1 MSLSDLGVMAL
12 FAGLMLAGCGVVF
25 FWQEGRGIFCLWR
38 SMGARQKQ
46 FKLRKFE
53 NVSPQENQA
62 LEVVLETCSRY
73 QREKLFCEE
82 GLRFLPDTLR
92 LISQVA
98 AIYYPNE
105 KAPMEKARIGN
116 VLSAFLQV
124 NRQILDML
132 EIPGLERLTQ
142 FRLRE
147 VMPGFQGNKINSGPS
162 LVPAFFK
169 RRIRLMTVRALWVQ
183 WMLFVGESAIKIY
196 GEHRADEIPD
206 PETLLDEMDQLQDEL
221 DPSLPD
227 EVREVVETSRKN
239 ILFSLK
245 PLPWAEVKSLY
256 ISLAENIA
264 RVWYPQSSAPLY
276 EVRVYDLL
284 KSGYLEWAGNL
295 SRKPV
300 LNKMLGLRLSYITGA
315 REMAAPFAESKLFDW
330 AKKYQVGRAA
340 KWSKT
345 IFKTLQKKQP
355 AILFRDVAMGVIKE
369 GGKRWLILYLHGKI
383 AEETNKLYTV
393 MPGSN
398 VTKGSR

>member
-1 MSLSDLGVMAL
+1 MTL
-12 FAGLMLAGCGVVF
+12 FELAVGTGLAGLMLAGCGVVF

-38 SMGARQKQ
+38 SMGARKKQ

-53 NVSPQENQA
+53 NVSTQESQA

-73 QREKLFCEE
+73 QGKKLFYEE

-98 AIYYPNE
+98 TIYYPDE

-116 VLSAFLQV
+116 VLSAFLEV

-147 VMPGFQGNKINSGPS
+147 VMPGFEANKKNSGPS
-162 LVPAFFK
+162 FVPAFFK
-169 RRIRLMTVRALWVQ
+169 LRVRLMTVRALWVQ
-183 WMLFVGESAIKIY
+183 WMLFVGESAIKVY
-196 GEHRADEIPD
+196 GEHLADEIPE
-206 PETLLDEMDQLQDEL
+206 PETLLDEMDQLQDET

-227 EVREVVETSRKN
+227 EVREIVETSRKN
-239 ILFSLK
+239 VLFSLK
-245 PLPWAEVKSLY
+245 PLPWAEVKYLY

-300 LNKMLGLRLSYITGA
+300 LNKMLGLRLSYLIKA
-315 REMAAPFAESKLFDW
+315 REVAVPFAESKLFDW

-355 AILFRDVAMGVIKE
+355 AILFRDVAMGIVKE

-383 AEETNKLYTV
+383 ANETNKLYTDI
-393 MPGSN
+393 PDSN
-398 VTKGSR
+398 VA

>member
-12 FAGLMLAGCGVVF
+12 FAGLMLAGCGLVF
-25 FWQEGRGIFCLWR
+25 FWHEGRGIFCLWR
-38 SMGARQKQ
+38 SLGARQKQ
-46 FKLRKFE
+46 FKNRKFE
-53 NVSPQENQA
+53 NLSPQGNQA

-73 QREKLFCEE
+73 QREKLFYEE
-82 GLRFLPDTLR
+82 GLQFFPDTLR

-98 AIYYPNE
+98 AIYYPDE

-147 VMPGFQGNKINSGPS
+147 VMPGFEGNKNNRGPS

-169 RRIRLMTVRALWVQ
+169 RRVRLMTVRALWVQ
-183 WMLFVGESAIKIY
+183 WMLIVGESAIKIY
-196 GEHRADEIPD
+196 GEHRADEIPE

-245 PLPWAEVKSLY
+245 PLPWVEVKSLY

-264 RVWYPQSSAPLY
+264 RVWYPESSAPLY

-300 LNKMLGLRLSYITGA
+300 LNKMLGLRLSYLTGA
-315 REMAAPFAESKLFDW
+315 RDMAVPFAESKLFDW

-383 AEETNKLYTV
+383 AEETNKLYKV
-393 MPGSN
+393 
-398 VTKGSR
+398 R

>member
-1 MSLSDLGVMAL
+1 MTLFELGVGTGL
-12 FAGLMLAGCGVVF
+12 AGLMLAGCGVVF
-25 FWQEGRGIFCLWR
+25 FWQEGRGIVCLWR
-38 SMGARQKQ
+38 SMDARKKQ
-46 FKLRKFE
+46 FEHRKCE
-53 NVSPQENQA
+53 NISFQESQA

-73 QREKLFCEE
+73 QGKKLFYEE

-98 AIYYPNE
+98 TIYYPDE

-116 VLSAFLQV
+116 VLSAFLEV
-124 NRQILDML
+124 NRQILAIL
-132 EIPGLERLTQ
+132 EIPSLERLTQ

-147 VMPGFQGNKINSGPS
+147 VMPGFEANKKNSGPS
-162 LVPAFFK
+162 FVPAFFK
-169 RRIRLMTVRALWVQ
+169 LRVRLMTVRALWVQ
-183 WMLFVGESAIKIY
+183 WMLFVGESAIKVY
-196 GEHRADEIPD
+196 GEHLADEIPE
-206 PETLLDEMDQLQDEL
+206 PETLLDEMDQLQDET

-227 EVREVVETSRKN
+227 EVREIVETSRKN
-239 ILFSLK
+239 VLFSLK
-245 PLPWAEVKSLY
+245 PLPWAEVKYLY

-264 RVWYPQSSAPLY
+264 RVWHPQSSAPLY

-284 KSGYLEWAGNL
+284 KSGYLEWVGNL

-300 LNKMLGLRLSYITGA
+300 LNKMLGLRLSYLIKA
-315 REMAAPFAESKLFDW
+315 REVAVPFAESKLFDW

-355 AILFRDVAMGVIKE
+355 AILFRDVAMGIVKE

-383 AEETNKLYTV
+383 ANETNKLYTDI
-393 MPGSN
+393 PDSN
-398 VTKGSR
+398 VA

>member
-1 MSLSDLGVMAL
+1 MTLFELGVGTGL
-12 FAGLMLAGCGVVF
+12 AGLMLAGCGVVF

-38 SMGARQKQ
+38 SMDARQKQ
-46 FKLRKFE
+46 FEHRKCE
-53 NVSPQENQA
+53 NISFQESQA

-73 QREKLFCEE
+73 QGKKLFYEE

-98 AIYYPNE
+98 AIYYPDE

-147 VMPGFQGNKINSGPS
+147 VMPGFEGNKNNSGIS
-162 LVPAFFK
+162 FVPAFFK
-169 RRIRLMTVRALWVQ
+169 RRVRLITVRALWVQ

-196 GEHRADEIPD
+196 GEHRADEIPE

-227 EVREVVETSRKN
+227 EVREVVETSRKKV
-239 ILFSLK
+239 LFSLK
-245 PLPWAEVKSLY
+245 PLPWAEVKLLY

-264 RVWYPQSSAPLY
+264 RVWNPESSTPLY

-300 LNKMLGLRLSYITGA
+300 LNKMLGLRLSYLTGA
-315 REMAAPFAESKLFDW
+315 REVAAPFAESKLFDW
-330 AKKYQVGRAA
+330 AKKY
-340 KWSKT
+340 
-345 IFKTLQKKQP
+345 
-355 AILFRDVAMGVIKE
+355 
-369 GGKRWLILYLHGKI
+369 
-383 AEETNKLYTV
+383 
-393 MPGSN
+393 
-398 VTKGSR
+398 

>member
-1 MSLSDLGVMAL
+1 MTLFELGVGTGL
-12 FAGLMLAGCGVVF
+12 AGLMLAGCGVVF

-38 SMGARQKQ
+38 SMDARQKQ
-46 FKLRKFE
+46 FEHRKCE
-53 NVSPQENQA
+53 NISFQESQA

-73 QREKLFCEE
+73 QGKKLFYEE

-98 AIYYPNE
+98 TIYYPDE

-116 VLSAFLQV
+116 VLSAFLEV
-124 NRQILDML
+124 NRQILEML

-147 VMPGFQGNKINSGPS
+147 VMPGFEANKKNSGPS
-162 LVPAFFK
+162 FVPAFFK
-169 RRIRLMTVRALWVQ
+169 LRVRLMTVRALWVQ
-183 WMLFVGESAIKIY
+183 WMLFVGESAIKVY
-196 GEHRADEIPD
+196 GEHLADEIPE
-206 PETLLDEMDQLQDEL
+206 PETLLDEMDQLQDET

-227 EVREVVETSRKN
+227 EVREIVETSRKN
-239 ILFSLK
+239 VLFSLK

-264 RVWYPQSSAPLY
+264 RVWHPQSSAPLY

-284 KSGYLEWAGNL
+284 KSGYLEWVGNL

-300 LNKMLGLRLSYITGA
+300 LNKMLGLRLSYLIKA
-315 REMAAPFAESKLFDW
+315 REVAVPFAESKLFDW

-355 AILFRDVAMGVIKE
+355 AILFRDVAMGIVKE

-383 AEETNKLYTV
+383 ANETNKLYTDI
-393 MPGSN
+393 PDSN
-398 VTKGSR
+398 VA

>member
-1 MSLSDLGVMAL
+1 MTLFELGVGTGL
-12 FAGLMLAGCGVVF
+12 AGLMLAGCGVVF

-38 SMGARQKQ
+38 SMDARQKQ
-46 FKLRKFE
+46 FEHRKCE
-53 NVSPQENQA
+53 NISSRESQA

-73 QREKLFCEE
+73 QGKKLFYEE

-98 AIYYPNE
+98 TIYYPDE

-116 VLSAFLQV
+116 VLSAFLEV

-147 VMPGFQGNKINSGPS
+147 VMPGFEANKKNSGPS
-162 LVPAFFK
+162 FVPAFIK
-169 RRIRLMTVRALWVQ
+169 HRVRLMTVRALWVQ
-183 WMLFVGESAIKIY
+183 WMLFVGESAIKVY
-196 GEHRADEIPD
+196 GEHLADEIPE
-206 PETLLDEMDQLQDEL
+206 PETLLDEMDQLQDET

-227 EVREVVETSRKN
+227 EVREIVETSRKN
-239 ILFSLK
+239 VLFSLK
-245 PLPWAEVKSLY
+245 PLPWAEVKYLY

-264 RVWYPQSSAPLY
+264 RVWHPQSSAPLY

-300 LNKMLGLRLSYITGA
+300 LNKMLGLRLSYLIKA
-315 REMAAPFAESKLFDW
+315 REVAVPFAESKLFDW

-355 AILFRDVAMGVIKE
+355 ATLFRDVAMGIVKE

-383 AEETNKLYTV
+383 ANETNKLYTDI
-393 MPGSN
+393 PDSN
-398 VTKGSR
+398 VA

>member
-1 MSLSDLGVMAL
+1 MTLFELGVGTAL
-12 FAGLMLAGCGVVF
+12 AGLMLAGCGVVF

-38 SMGARQKQ
+38 SMDARQKQ
-46 FKLRKFE
+46 FEHRKCE
-53 NVSPQENQA
+53 NISFQESQA

-73 QREKLFCEE
+73 QGKKLFYEE

-98 AIYYPNE
+98 TIYYPDE

-116 VLSAFLQV
+116 VLSAFLEV

-147 VMPGFQGNKINSGPS
+147 VMPGFEANKKNSGPS
-162 LVPAFFK
+162 FVPAFFK
-169 RRIRLMTVRALWVQ
+169 LRVRLMTVRALWVQ
-183 WMLFVGESAIKIY
+183 WMLFVGESAIKVY
-196 GEHRADEIPD
+196 GEHLADEIPE
-206 PETLLDEMDQLQDEL
+206 PETLLDEMDQLQDET

-227 EVREVVETSRKN
+227 EVREIVETSRKN
-239 ILFSLK
+239 VLFSLK
-245 PLPWAEVKSLY
+245 PLPWAEVKYLY

-264 RVWYPQSSAPLY
+264 RVWHPQSSAPLY

-284 KSGYLEWAGNL
+284 KSGYLEWVGNL

-300 LNKMLGLRLSYITGA
+300 LNKMLGLRLSYLIKA
-315 REMAAPFAESKLFDW
+315 REVAVPFAESKLFDW

-355 AILFRDVAMGVIKE
+355 AILFRDVAMGIVKE

-383 AEETNKLYTV
+383 ANETNKLYTDI
-393 MPGSN
+393 PDSN
-398 VTKGSR
+398 VA

>member
-1 MSLSDLGVMAL
+1 MTLFELGVGTGL
-12 FAGLMLAGCGVVF
+12 AGLMLAGCGVVF

-38 SMGARQKQ
+38 SMDARQKQ
-46 FKLRKFE
+46 FEHRKCE
-53 NVSPQENQA
+53 NISFQESQA

-73 QREKLFCEE
+73 QGKKLFYEE

-98 AIYYPNE
+98 AIYYPDE

-116 VLSAFLQV
+116 VLSAFLEV

-147 VMPGFQGNKINSGPS
+147 VMPGFEANKKNSGPS
-162 LVPAFFK
+162 FVPAFFK
-169 RRIRLMTVRALWVQ
+169 LRVRLMTVRALWVQ
-183 WMLFVGESAIKIY
+183 WMLFVGESAIKVY
-196 GEHRADEIPD
+196 GEHLADEIPE
-206 PETLLDEMDQLQDEL
+206 PETLLDEMDQLQDET

-227 EVREVVETSRKN
+227 EVREIVETSRKN
-239 ILFSLK
+239 VLFSLK

-284 KSGYLEWAGNL
+284 KSGYLEWVGNL
-295 SRKPV
+295 GQKPV
-300 LNKMLGLRLSYITGA
+300 LNKMLGLRLSHLTGVKEVA
-315 REMAAPFAESKLFDW
+315 MPFADNKLFDW
-330 AKKYQVGRAA
+330 IKKYQVGRAA
-340 KWSKT
+340 KWSRT
-345 IFKTLQKKQP
+345 IFKTVQKKQP
-355 AILFRDVAMGVIKE
+355 AILFRDVAMGLVKE
-369 GGKRWLILYLHGKI
+369 GGKRWLVLYLHGKI
-383 AEETNKLYTV
+383 AEETNRLYKPQINTD
-393 MPGSN
+393 GQ
-398 VTKGSR
+398 R

>member
-1 MSLSDLGVMAL
+1 MTLFELGVGTGL
-12 FAGLMLAGCGVVF
+12 AGLMLAGCGVVF

-38 SMGARQKQ
+38 SMDARQKQ
-46 FKLRKFE
+46 FEHRKCE
-53 NVSPQENQA
+53 NISFQESQA

-73 QREKLFCEE
+73 QGKKLFYEE

-98 AIYYPNE
+98 TIYYPDE

-116 VLSAFLQV
+116 VLSAFLEV
-124 NRQILDML
+124 NRKILDML

-147 VMPGFQGNKINSGPS
+147 VMPGFEANKKNSGPS
-162 LVPAFFK
+162 FIPAFFK
-169 RRIRLMTVRALWVQ
+169 LRVRLMTVRALWVQ
-183 WMLFVGESAIKIY
+183 WMLFVGESAIKVY
-196 GEHRADEIPD
+196 GEHLADEIPE
-206 PETLLDEMDQLQDEL
+206 PETLLDEMDQLQDET

-227 EVREVVETSRKN
+227 EVREIVETSRKN
-239 ILFSLK
+239 VLFSLK
-245 PLPWAEVKSLY
+245 PLPWAEVKYLY

-284 KSGYLEWAGNL
+284 KSGYLEWVGNL

-300 LNKMLGLRLSYITGA
+300 LNKMLGLRLSYLIKA
-315 REMAAPFAESKLFDW
+315 REVAVPFAESKLFDW

-355 AILFRDVAMGVIKE
+355 AILFRDVAMGIVKE

-383 AEETNKLYTV
+383 ANETNKLYTDI
-393 MPGSN
+393 PDSN
-398 VTKGSR
+398 VA

>member
-1 MSLSDLGVMAL
+1 MTLFELGVGTGL
-12 FAGLMLAGCGVVF
+12 AGLMLAGCGVVF

-38 SMGARQKQ
+38 SMDARQKQ
-46 FKLRKFE
+46 FEHRKCE
-53 NVSPQENQA
+53 NISFQESQA

-73 QREKLFCEE
+73 QGKKLFYEE

-98 AIYYPNE
+98 TIYYPDE

-124 NRQILDML
+124 NRQILEML

-147 VMPGFQGNKINSGPS
+147 VMPGFEANKKNSGPS
-162 LVPAFFK
+162 FVPAFF
-169 RRIRLMTVRALWVQ
+169 RLRVRLMTVRALWVQ
-183 WMLFVGESAIKIY
+183 WMLFVGESAIKVY
-196 GEHRADEIPD
+196 GEHLADEIPE
-206 PETLLDEMDQLQDEL
+206 PETLLDEMDQLQDET

-227 EVREVVETSRKN
+227 EVREIVETSRKN
-239 ILFSLK
+239 VLFSLK
-245 PLPWAEVKSLY
+245 PLPWAEVKYLY

-264 RVWYPQSSAPLY
+264 RVWHPQSSAPLY

-284 KSGYLEWAGNL
+284 KSGYLEWVGNL

-300 LNKMLGLRLSYITGA
+300 LNKMLGLRLSYLIKA
-315 REMAAPFAESKLFDW
+315 REVAVPFAESKLFDW

-355 AILFRDVAMGVIKE
+355 AILFRDVAMGIVKE

-383 AEETNKLYTV
+383 ANETNKLYTDI
-393 MPGSN
+393 PDSN
-398 VTKGSR
+398 VT

>member
-1 MSLSDLGVMAL
+1 M
-12 FAGLMLAGCGVVF
+12 
-25 FWQEGRGIFCLWR
+25 FCLWR
-38 SMGARQKQ
+38 SMGARKKQ

-53 NVSPQENQA
+53 NVSTQESQA

-73 QREKLFCEE
+73 QREKLFYEE

-147 VMPGFQGNKINSGPS
+147 VMPGFEGNKNNSGIS
-162 LVPAFFK
+162 FVPAFFK
-169 RRIRLMTVRALWVQ
+169 RRVRLITVRALWVQ

-330 AKKYQVGRAA
+330 AKKYQMGRAA

-393 MPGSN
+393 MPDSN

>member
-38 SMGARQKQ
+38 SMDARQKQ
-46 FKLRKFE
+46 FEHRKCE
-53 NVSPQENQA
+53 NISFQESQA

-73 QREKLFCEE
+73 QGKKLFYEE

-98 AIYYPNE
+98 TIYYPDE

-116 VLSAFLQV
+116 VLLAFLEV

-147 VMPGFQGNKINSGPS
+147 VMPGFEANKKNSGPS
-162 LVPAFFK
+162 FVPAFFK
-169 RRIRLMTVRALWVQ
+169 LRVRLMTVRALWVQ

-206 PETLLDEMDQLQDEL
+206 PETLLDEMDQLQDET

-227 EVREVVETSRKN
+227 EVREIVETSRKN
-239 ILFSLK
+239 VLFSLK
-245 PLPWAEVKSLY
+245 PLPWAEVKYLY

-264 RVWYPQSSAPLY
+264 RVWHPQSSAPLY

-284 KSGYLEWAGNL
+284 KSGYLEWVGNL

-300 LNKMLGLRLSYITGA
+300 LNKMLGLRLSYLIKA
-315 REMAAPFAESKLFDW
+315 REVAVPFAESKLFDW
-330 AKKYQVGRAA
+330 AKKYQAGRAA

-355 AILFRDVAMGVIKE
+355 AILFRDGAMGIVKE

-383 AEETNKLYTV
+383 ANETNKLYTDI
-393 MPGSN
+393 PDSN
-398 VTKGSR
+398 VA